1 MPAQNGDKLTGAQMV
16 MEAYLREGV
25 EVIFGLPGGAN
36 LPLYDVLES
45 GGVGVNPP
53 PPGIEPRQYSIKHYL
68 VKHEQCAAHAADAY
82 ARVTGKAGV
91 CYGTSGPGAT
101 NLVTGIAN
109 AFMDSVPLVCV
120 TGQVISAL
128 IGRDGFQE
136 ADIQGITIPIT
147 KHNELVR
154 DVNRIPGAM
163 QEAFYIAQTGR
174 PGPVLVDIPRDV
186 LQQVGTWY
194 WAEKVNLRGYRPN
207 DNGPDPDEVL
217 KAVDLIEH
225 SERPVIIA
233 GHGVILSRAFDE
245 LREFAEKTNIPVITT
260 LLGISS
266 FPGTHPLYM
275 GMPGMHGMYWNN
287 IAISE
292 ADLVIGIGMRFD
304 DRVTGRL
311 KDFAPK
317 AKVIHMEIDPAE
329 IGKNVRPAAT
339 LQGDVKKSLRALN
352 SALGDGERRGRG
364 RNGHDRRAW
373 LDWIADLRSQHPSI
387 VYAETDEVLP
397 QYVIQKIYEATGGD
411 CYVCTGVGQHQ
422 MWAAQYFWYD
432 RPNSFITSGGLGT
445 MGFEVPAA
453 MGVQVAAPNDVVW
466 SICGDG
472 GFLMTMQEL
481 ATIAEYGWPIK
492 FAIIN
497 NNNLGMVRQWQQ
509 LFYRNN
515 IVATPL
521 KNPDFVKLA
530 EAFGI
535 LGLRADRKEDVEA
548 VIDKAMSH
556 PGAVLIDFQVKYD
569 ENCYPMV
576 PPGAALSE
584 TIDNPVQATTPPGI
598 GPFANPPSRAR
609 KEEVPA
615 R

>member
-1 MPAQNGDKLTGAQMV
+1 MTTDDKLYTGAQMV
-16 MEAYLREGV
+16 MESFLLEGV
-25 EVIFGLPGGAN
+25 DTIFGLPGGAN
-36 LPLYDVLES
+36 LPLYDVLEN
-45 GGVGVNPP
+45 GGVGIRPVPEGVVP
-53 PPGIEPRQYSIKHYL
+53 KEYPIRHYL

-154 DVNRIPGAM
+154 NVNEIPRAM
-163 QEAFYIAQTGR
+163 QEAFYIATTGR

-186 LQQVGTWY
+186 LQHTGKFY
-194 WAEKVNLRGYRPN
+194 WQDKVQLRGYKPYT
-207 DNGPDPDEVL
+207 NGVDREEVA
-217 KAVDLIEH
+217 KAAELIEQA
-225 SERPVIIA
+225 ERPIILS
-233 GHGVILSRAFDE
+233 GHGVIISHA
-245 LREFAEKTNIPVITT
+245 FAEVRELAEKANIPLITT
-260 LLGISS
+260 LLGISG
-266 FPGTHPLYM
+266 FPGTHPLYL

-292 ADLVIGIGMRFD
+292 ADLLIGVGMRFD

-317 AKVIHMEIDPAE
+317 AKIVHLEIDPAE
-329 IGKNVRPAAT
+329 IGKNVKPDAT
-339 LQGDVKKSLRALN
+339 LRGDAKTSLRELN
-352 SALGDGERRGRG
+352 KHISHKPRERWFS
-364 RNGHDRRAW
+364 W
-373 LDWIADLRSQHPSI
+373 LDEMRRKHPSI
-387 VYAETDEVLP
+387 VIRETEEVLP
-397 QYVIQKIYEATGGD
+397 QYVIQQIYEATKGD
-411 CYVCTGVGQHQ
+411 CYVVTGVGQHQ

-432 RPNSFITSGGLGT
+432 RPNSFVTSGGLGT

-453 MGVQVAAPNDVVW
+453 MGAQVAAPNDTVW

-472 GFLMTMQEL
+472 GFMMTLQEL
-481 ATIAEYGWPIK
+481 ATIAEYNWPIK
-492 FAIIN
+492 FAIVN
-497 NNNLGMVRQWQQ
+497 NKVLGMVRQWQE
-509 LFYRNN
+509 LFYTNN
-515 IVATPL
+515 LVATPL

-535 LGLRADRKEDVEA
+535 LGLRAEKKLDVKP
-548 VIDKAMSH
+548 VIETAMSH
-556 PGAVLIDFQVKYD
+556 PGPVVIDFQVKYD

-576 PPGAALSE
+576 PPGASLDE
-584 TIDNPVQATTPPGI
+584 TIDQPAYAFEPKRV
-598 GPFANPPSRAR
+598 SDERR
-609 KEEVPA
+609 KVEVG
-615 R
+615 